1 MIRHPGTSDAR
12 SLLRKCA
19 HILERTGLAMAGGS
33 CGLFVAAHIGRAN
46 IDLLGSA
53 IVILMMFYET
63 SFGFRRGVP
72 CAQIKS

>member
-1 MIRHPGTSDAR
+1 
-12 SLLRKCA
+12 
-19 HILERTGLAMAGGS
+19 MAGGS